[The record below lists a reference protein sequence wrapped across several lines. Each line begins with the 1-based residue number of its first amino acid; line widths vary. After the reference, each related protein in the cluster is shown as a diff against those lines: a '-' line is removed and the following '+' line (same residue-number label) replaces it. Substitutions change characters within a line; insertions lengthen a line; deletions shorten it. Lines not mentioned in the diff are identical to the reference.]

1 MRIVRLN
8 DRAALLHND
17 GVVDIA
23 TASERRF
30 SADVDD
36 LLQQWHDFTAW
47 HGTVAKELDVLVEP
61 YDPAQ
66 LQAPILAPRQ
76 IFAVGLNYVDH
87 AKESGVTVPTSPT
100 IFTKFASCLAGP
112 NDVVD
117 LPSDKV
123 DWELELV
130 VTMSR
135 HAYRVAEEKAW
146 DYVAGLM
153 VGQDLSERDVQLAGP
168 VPQFSLGKSYPGFG
182 PIGPALVTPD
192 ELDDP
197 TDLAMTCTVD
207 DLVVQEARSSEMVF
221 GVSELISRISAICP
235 LEPGDL
241 IFTGTPPGVGMGRKP
256 PVYLRP
262 GQVLRS
268 TISGLGE
275 LRNVMNGALGAE
287 LEAS

>member
-1 MRIVRLN
+1 
-8 DRAALLHND
+8 
-17 GVVDIA
+17 
-23 TASERRF
+23 
-30 SADVDD
+30 
-36 LLQQWHDFTAW
+36 
-47 HGTVAKELDVLVEP
+47 
-61 YDPAQ
+61 
-66 LQAPILAPRQ
+66 
-76 IFAVGLNYVDH
+76 
-87 AKESGVTVPTSPT
+87 
-100 IFTKFASCLAGP
+100 
-112 NDVVD
+112 
-117 LPSDKV
+117 
-123 DWELELV
+123 
-130 VTMSR
+130 MSR
-135 HAYRVAEEKAW
+135 HAYRVAEEQAW
-146 DYVAGLM
+146 EYVAGLM